1 MGFTNGL
8 KKREQGEKE
17 KKTVL
22 TVKKHRVTE
31 LQGLEGTSRDHGMQP
46 PDQTE
51 RFPMSKLSRA
61 KRPPPLFLQNK
72 QSSDFGSITS

>member
-22 TVKKHRVTE
+22 TVKKHSHRIA
-31 LQGLEGTSRDHGMQP
+31 GLGRDLKRSRNATPGSDREVPNVKAQP
-46 PDQTE
+46 
-51 RFPMSKLSRA
+51 
-61 KRPPPLFLQNK
+61 
-72 QSSDFGSITS
+72 G